1 MVSASA
7 VWGVAYTRKT
17 TKFRPLV
24 ASKWGRYVSL
34 QAAAHQCVGQVLLRG
49 YGLQLARF
57 RAGDVESSKRA
68 VLLGQELFGQ
78 GSGKG
83 RGVLTRNFQL
93 SEPSGDDARAD
104 TRPAKPWPT
113 VASI

>member
-7 VWGVAYTRKT
+7 VWGVAYTRKI

-24 ASKWGRYVSL
+24 TSKLGRYVSR
-34 QAAAHQCVGQVLLRG
+34 QVVAHQCVGQVLLRG

-68 VLLGQELFGQ
+68 VLLGKELFGQ
-78 GSGKG
+78 GSGVAEG
-83 RGVLTRNFQL
+83 R
-93 SEPSGDDARAD
+93 
-104 TRPAKPWPT
+104 
-113 VASI
+113 